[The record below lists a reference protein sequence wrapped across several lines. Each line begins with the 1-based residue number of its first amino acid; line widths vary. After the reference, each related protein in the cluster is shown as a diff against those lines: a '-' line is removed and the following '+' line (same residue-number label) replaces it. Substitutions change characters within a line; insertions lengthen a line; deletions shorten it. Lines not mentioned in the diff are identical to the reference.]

1 MAKTGI
7 AREAKLVGSRIHQM
21 RKRAKM
27 SVQHFAERTGYTPA
41 FISQIEKGERKPSFE
56 AIMCLAK
63 TLGVSP
69 AAFFKAH
76 ASRPTAKK
84 LRQQIRRLL
93 QRCSGQQL
101 LQTYA
106 VLNSMLE
113 PGGPS

>member
-1 MAKTGI
+1 
-7 AREAKLVGSRIHQM
+7 
-21 RKRAKM
+21 M
-27 SVQHFAERTGYTPA
+27 SVQRFADRTGYTA
-41 FISQIEKGERKPSFE
+41 TFISQIEKGERKPSFE
-56 AIMCLAK
+56 AIMRLAK
-63 TLGVSP
+63 ALGVSP

-76 ASRPTAKK
+76 ASRPIAKK

-113 PGGPS
+113 R